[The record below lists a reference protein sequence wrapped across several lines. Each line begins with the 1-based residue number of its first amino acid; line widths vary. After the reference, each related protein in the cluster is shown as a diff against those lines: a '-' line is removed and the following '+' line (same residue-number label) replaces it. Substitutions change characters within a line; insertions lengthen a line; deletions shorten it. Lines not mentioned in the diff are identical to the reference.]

1 MSRELYEHCLRTS
14 KFAGELARRFDV
26 EVDKAERAGLL
37 HDFCKEWPIPTQL
50 AAARRLGLWTREFEA
65 QPKVLHGPLAA
76 RVLPEELGEADPAV
90 LSAVARHTTGAPGM
104 SRLDMVVY
112 LADMLEPARDFPGA
126 DELRASLGG
135 RLETAMLR
143 ALEHTLHHLIDRGA
157 WIHPDALLARN
168 DLLRFR
174 E

>member
-1 MSRELYEHCLRTS
+1 MPE
-14 KFAGELARRFDV
+14 
-26 EVDKAERAGLL
+26 
-37 HDFCKEWPIPTQL
+37 QL

-76 RVLPEELGEADPAV
+76 AVLPDAVGERDRAV

-104 SRLDMVVY
+104 TRLDMVVY
-112 LADMLEPARDFPGA
+112 LADMLEPGRDFPGVA
-126 DELRASLGG
+126 ELRARLARG
-135 RLETAMLR
+135 LETAMVA
-143 ALEHTLHHLIDRGA
+143 ALEHTLRHLLDRGV

-168 DLLRFR
+168 ELLRFR